1 LISILL
7 AKEGST
13 TLGAF
18 QKHQHTLTTMLLSV
32 LRFETCNKLIQETTM
47 TAKKTTA
54 NVNHKTILII
64 EDEPHVADMLHD
76 YFNRHKYYTVRCMG
90 AKLIDG
96 VVHLLEV
103 DGTYMPLESH
113 RYAVA
118 VIDTRI
124 RDSNLEPEELGS
136 ILHKLD
142 IAVAYIAGKGDLLTP
157 AMEAACAD
165 AGIKSISFLDGL
177 IHGQIDL
184 RKFHS

>member
-1 LISILL
+1 MI
-7 AKEGST
+7 
-13 TLGAF
+13 
-18 QKHQHTLTTMLLSV
+18 
-32 LRFETCNKLIQETTM
+32 
-47 TAKKTTA
+47 AKKSSAKA
-54 NVNHKTILII
+54 NKTILII

-76 YFNRHKYYTVRCMG
+76 YFNRNKYYTVRCMG

-96 VVHLLEV
+96 QVHLLEV
-103 DGTYMPLESH
+103 DGTYLPLEAH

-124 RDSNLEPEELGS
+124 RDSNLEPEDLGL

-165 AGIKSISFLDGL
+165 AGIKSASFLDGL